1 MSAPAPGP
9 GVGAPV
15 PGRQRSLGASLL
27 DQVLAETLDPAY
39 ALAAT
44 ARAERAGT
52 PEPGAPRPSWLQ
64 RHRGQLLVATALLL
78 AGLLASVTY
87 REAAVGAQG
96 REQTREALRDDI
108 REESEVTDDL
118 VAQLE
123 ELTAQVGRTRDQ
135 ALQASTTGQRTLARL
150 AGIEQGTAVVPVSG
164 PGMRVTL
171 DNAPPPADSDPVGGG
186 GSTGQGEAGRVQD
199 SDVQLAVNGL
209 WAAGAEAIS
218 INGQRVGATTAIRQA
233 GGAILVNF
241 RPVSAPYDIEAIG
254 DSEGLPRAFLA
265 GYEADTLAR
274 LTLDYG
280 LVFDFARVGDLDLPA
295 GSTAELRFA
304 GPLDPLAPA
313 TNGPTTTD
321 PTTTDPT
328 TTDPTTDGG

>member
-1 MSAPAPGP
+1 MSAPA
-9 GVGAPV
+9 

-44 ARAERAGT
+44 ARAERAAAPTGG
-52 PEPGAPRPSWLQ
+52 PGRPSWLL
-64 RHRGQLLVATALLL
+64 RHRGQLLVALTLLL

-87 REAAVGAQG
+87 REAAAGAQG

-108 REESEVTDDL
+108 RQESEVTDDL

-123 ELTAQVGRTRDQ
+123 DLTGQVGRTRDQ
-135 ALQASTTGQRTLARL
+135 ALAASSTGQRALARL
-150 AGIEQGTAVVPVSG
+150 AAVEQGTAVVPVSG
-164 PGMRVTL
+164 PGLRVTL
-171 DNAPPPADSDPVGGG
+171 DNAPPPADSDPVGGA
-186 GSTGQGEAGRVQD
+186 TQQNEAGLVQD
-199 SDVQLAVNGL
+199 ADVQLAVNGL

-241 RPVSAPYDIEAIG
+241 RPVAPPYDIEAIG

-265 GYEADTLAR
+265 GYEANALAQ
-274 LTLDYG
+274 LTLQYG
-280 LVFDFARVGDLDLPA
+280 VVFDFTRVDDLDLPA
-295 GSTAELRFA
+295 GTTAELRFA
-304 GPLDPLAPA
+304 EPLDPQAAASTAPA
-313 TNGPTTTD
+313 TAGTAP
-321 PTTTDPT
+321 PAAG
-328 TTDPTTDGG
+328 TDPTTDGG

>member
-1 MSAPAPGP
+1 VSAPA
-9 GVGAPV
+9 

-39 ALAAT
+39 ARAAT
-44 ARAERAGT
+44 ARAAERAAA
-52 PEPGAPRPSWLQ
+52 PAPDPGAARPSWLL
-64 RHRGQLLVATALLL
+64 RHRGQLLVALTLLL

-108 REESEVTDDL
+108 RQETEVTDDL

-123 ELTAQVGRTRDQ
+123 DLTAQVGRTRDQ
-135 ALQASTTGQRTLARL
+135 ALTATASGQRVLARL
-150 AGIEQGTAVVPVSG
+150 ATLEQGAAVVPVSG
-164 PGMRVTL
+164 PGLRVTL
-171 DNAPPPADSDPVGGG
+171 DDAPPPADSDPVGGT
-186 GSTGQGEAGRVQD
+186 STENTAGLVQD
-199 SDVQLAVNGL
+199 ADVQLAVNGL

-218 INGQRVGATTAIRQA
+218 INGQRLGATTAIRQA

-241 RPVSAPYDIEAIG
+241 RPVTPPYDVEAIG
-254 DSEGLPRAFLA
+254 DSAGLARAFLA
-265 GYEADTLAR
+265 SPEADTLAN

-295 GSTAELRFA
+295 GTSAELRFA
-304 GPLDPLAPA
+304 GPLDPPGSASTPA
-313 TNGPTTTD
+313 TEPD
-321 PTTTDPT
+321 PTPDPT
-328 TTDPTTDGG
+328 PDGG

>member
-1 MSAPAPGP
+1 VSAPA
-9 GVGAPV
+9 

-39 ALAAT
+39 ARAAADREAA
-44 ARAERAGT
+44 ARAAASEPAT
-52 PEPGAPRPSWLQ
+52 PGPRPSWVL
-64 RHRGQLLVATALLL
+64 RHRGQLLVALTLLL

-87 REAAVGAQG
+87 REAAAGAQG

-108 REESEVTDDL
+108 REESDVTDDL

-123 ELTAQVGRTRDQ
+123 DLTGQVGRTRDQ
-135 ALQASTTGQRTLARL
+135 ALAASATGQQALTRL
-150 AGIEQGTAVVPVSG
+150 AAVEQGTAVVAVSG
-164 PGMRVTL
+164 PGLRVTL
-171 DNAPPPADSDPVGGG
+171 DDAPPPADSDPVGGA
-186 GSTGQGEAGRVQD
+186 TEQNQAGLVQD
-199 SDVQLAVNGL
+199 ADVQLAVNGL

-241 RPVSAPYDIEAIG
+241 RPVAPPYDIEAVG
-254 DSEGLPRAFLA
+254 DSEALAREFLA
-265 GYEADTLAR
+265 GPEADTLAH

-295 GSTAELRFA
+295 GTSAELRFA
-304 GPLDPLAPA
+304 QPLTPSTPAATAPA
-313 TNGPTTTD
+313 APA
-321 PTTTDPT
+321 
-328 TTDPTTDGG
+328 PTTDGG